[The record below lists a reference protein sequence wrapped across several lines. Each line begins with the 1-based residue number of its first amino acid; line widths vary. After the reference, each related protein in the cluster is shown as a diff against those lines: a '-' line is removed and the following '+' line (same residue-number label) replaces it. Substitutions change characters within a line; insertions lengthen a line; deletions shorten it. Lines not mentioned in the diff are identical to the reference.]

1 MGVGMERRWAVWALL
16 ASAAT
21 PFGQAQP
28 VPAGNPSGAQAGA
41 RQSKTCV
48 VNTAPPS
55 DAEGALAR
63 EDYDMALELYR
74 KMLATAPD
82 ESREGVIR
90 TLIEQ
95 DKPKDAEVL
104 AWGWV
109 KEQPKNSYAV
119 ESLGEVLFREGELP
133 DAYQKNQEAVALDP
147 CNARAYLMDAA
158 LEGLTA
164 NFKLSKTHIELAHRL
179 APSDVEI
186 RHAWIGTLP
195 RKRRREEREALLKEE
210 NLMSASDRESLKESL
225 AHAGD
230 LSKGDCRLVTPVET
244 AKVPI
249 LPIMDGAYFT
259 GEAGLDVN
267 FDGKRRRLELDT
279 GASGLM
285 LSRSAA
291 SGLGIVRERKIESM
305 GVGDKGNVATS
316 TAHVA
321 SVKIGNLEF
330 RNCEVEIL
338 EKGSALEN
346 GGLIGGD
353 VFRKFLVTLDFPKR
367 ELRLDPLP
375 KRPEDGAKAERESLS
390 TEPKPHEDGIEGEE
404 EEDEPVHDR
413 YIAPEM
419 KDWTKIYRYGHE
431 LLLPVQIGE
440 ARSRLFLV
448 DTGAASM
455 LISPDAAREVTKVKN
470 NYDDRI
476 SGISGEVKKVYQT
489 GKFTIVFAQ
498 LYQKVDSMTSIDTTA
513 ISHHTGV
520 EVSGFMG
527 TPILFRLTIHIDYR
541 DNLIKFEFDPMK
553 N

>member
-1 MGVGMERRWAVWALL
+1 
-16 ASAAT
+16 
-21 PFGQAQP
+21 
-28 VPAGNPSGAQAGA
+28 
-41 RQSKTCV
+41 
-48 VNTAPPS
+48 
-55 DAEGALAR
+55 
-63 EDYDMALELYR
+63 
-74 KMLATAPD
+74 
-82 ESREGVIR
+82 
-90 TLIEQ
+90 
-95 DKPKDAEVL
+95 
-104 AWGWV
+104 
-109 KEQPKNSYAV
+109 
-119 ESLGEVLFREGELP
+119 
-133 DAYQKNQEAVALDP
+133 
-147 CNARAYLMDAA
+147 
-158 LEGLTA
+158 
-164 NFKLSKTHIELAHRL
+164 
-179 APSDVEI
+179 
-186 RHAWIGTLP
+186 
-195 RKRRREEREALLKEE
+195 
-210 NLMSASDRESLKESL
+210 
-225 AHAGD
+225 
-230 LSKGDCRLVTPVET
+230 
-244 AKVPI
+244 
-249 LPIMDGAYFT
+249 
-259 GEAGLDVN
+259 
-267 FDGKRRRLELDT
+267 
-279 GASGLM
+279 
-285 LSRSAA
+285 
-291 SGLGIVRERKIESM
+291 
-305 GVGDKGNVATS
+305 
-316 TAHVA
+316 
-321 SVKIGNLEF
+321 
-330 RNCEVEIL
+330 
-338 EKGSALEN
+338 
-346 GGLIGGD
+346 
-353 VFRKFLVTLDFPKR
+353 
-367 ELRLDPLP
+367 LRLDPLP